1 MKLEIKPPQPHVLTR
16 MAAAI
21 AVVYLSLL
29 LLLLHGAAP
38 AVLGYTRGDFPEDFV
53 FGSATSSYQDDLKLM
68 VDTNLEAYR
77 LSISWSRIIPNG
89 RGDVN
94 PKGLQYYNDI
104 IDGLVKNGI
113 QVHIMLYQLDLPQVL
128 EDEEDFKAY
137 ADVCFREFGDRVAH
151 WITIDEPN
159 VASIGSYDSGQLAPG
174 RCSDPFGIRKCTVGN
189 SSVEPYIAVHNM
201 LLAHASVTKL
211 YREKYQVAG
220 KGIIGISVYT
230 FWAYPLTNS
239 TVDLEATK
247 RCQDFIVHWVLR
259 PLVFGDYP
267 QVMKNIVGS
276 RLPSFIKAQSED
288 VKGSLD
294 FIGMNHYYSLYV
306 NDRPLGKG
314 TRDFVAD
321 MSIYYRGSKTDP
333 PPGYGSS
340 NDTVHDNDRVDYL
353 KSYIGSILTA
363 VRNGANVK
371 GYFVWSFV
379 DVFEYL
385 TGYGQSYGLYRVD
398 FADESRPRQARL
410 SARWYS
416 GFLKNREMDVDQSE
430 LAMAAAESR
439 AQQ

>member
-1 MKLEIKPPQPHVLTR
+1 
-16 MAAAI
+16 
-21 AVVYLSLL
+21 
-29 LLLLHGAAP
+29 
-38 AVLGYTRGDFPEDFV
+38 
-53 FGSATSSYQDDLKLM
+53 
-68 VDTNLEAYR
+68 
-77 LSISWSRIIPNG
+77 
-89 RGDVN
+89 
-94 PKGLQYYNDI
+94 
-104 IDGLVKNGI
+104 
-113 QVHIMLYQLDLPQVL
+113 
-128 EDEEDFKAY
+128 
-137 ADVCFREFGDRVAH
+137 
-151 WITIDEPN
+151 
-159 VASIGSYDSGQLAPG
+159 
-174 RCSDPFGIRKCTVGN
+174 
-189 SSVEPYIAVHNM
+189 
-201 LLAHASVTKL
+201 
-211 YREKYQVAG
+211 
-220 KGIIGISVYT
+220 
-230 FWAYPLTNS
+230 
-239 TVDLEATK
+239 
-247 RCQDFIVHWVLR
+247 
-259 PLVFGDYP
+259 
-267 QVMKNIVGS
+267 MKNIVGS
-276 RLPSFIKAQSED
+276 RLPSFTKAQSED

-321 MSIYYRGSKTDP
+321 ISIYYRGSKTDP
-333 PPGYGSS
+333 PPGKAAPTSIGPDPQGLRLMVQYLQEPYGNLPIYILENGYGSS

-363 VRNGANVK
+363 LRNGANVK

>member
-1 MKLEIKPPQPHVLTR
+1 MGVNSQSKMILYIRLDVKVEKKNTYLRETKKISLLIHWPTFGHGQVFVYAWMKLEIKPPQPHVLTR

-53 FGSATSSYQDDLKLM
+53 FGSATSSYQYEGGFDEDGRSPSNW
-68 VDTNLEAYR
+68 DIFTHQD
-77 LSISWSRIIPNG
+77 G

-137 ADVCFREFGDRVAH
+137 ADVCFKEFGDRVAH

-247 RCQDFIVHWVLR
+247 RCQDFIVHW
-259 PLVFGDYP
+259 Y
-267 QVMKNIVGS
+267 VM
-276 RLPSFIKAQSED
+276 LT
-288 VKGSLD
+288 
-294 FIGMNHYYSLYV
+294 LYV
-306 NDRPLGKG
+306 C
-314 TRDFVAD
+314 
-321 MSIYYRGSKTDP
+321 I
-333 PPGYGSS
+333 
-340 NDTVHDNDRVDYL
+340 
-353 KSYIGSILTA
+353 
-363 VRNGANVK
+363 
-371 GYFVWSFV
+371 
-379 DVFEYL
+379 
-385 TGYGQSYGLYRVD
+385 
-398 FADESRPRQARL
+398 
-410 SARWYS
+410 
-416 GFLKNREMDVDQSE
+416 
-430 LAMAAAESR
+430 
-439 AQQ
+439 